1 MHWNNKPVPVHRKI
15 LPTIVNIKCQFLM
28 SAHEEAD
35 FRLMVHAKHCID
47 SNSPVIIR
55 SRSGDTDIFIMA
67 LTFYS
72 ANLVLDKR

>member
-1 MHWNNKPVPVHRKI
+1 
-15 LPTIVNIKCQFLM
+15 M

-47 SNSPVIIR
+47 SNSPVIIG

-67 LTFYS
+67 LASFYS